1 MYAASKHAAGVLTE
15 SIRLKLAGQPIRV
28 TAIMPGAVATNLIR
42 SMPPETLAGI
52 AKMVGVNLEE
62 TGWKPGERL
71 PEAVLTNGAAAM
83 KNFVMSPQ
91 DIADAVLFALSA
103 PDSVQIN
110 EIMIRPLQ
118 PLNIPGVNVPA

>member
-15 SIRLKLAGQPIRV
+15 SIRLALAGQPIRV

-52 AKMVGVNLEE
+52 AKMTGVDLES
-62 TGWKPGERL
+62 TGWKPGDRM
-71 PEAVLTNGAAAM
+71 PEGLLENGAKM
-83 KNFVMSPQ
+83 LKNFVMAPE
-91 DIADAVLFALSA
+91 DIAEAVVFALSA
-103 PDSVQIN
+103 PETVQIN

-118 PLNIPGVNVPA
+118 PLQLPGVSVPA